1 MRADKLIMIGV
12 GAMGLYAVYRMLKTD
27 GKSAPTD
34 SAPGSLPVAATSLDP
49 RQVLSNSTSLL
60 LKAQTQ
66 YRMRLELEGGLPPF
80 SESSSD
86 AEIATALSQLGFR
99 DAQVFRTA
107 PAWWGQGGETGNVGP
122 GTRFVI
128 AQWGPAT
135 MSLPRPKAMALV
147 WQAKAPS

>member
-99 DAQVFRTA
+99 GFDLTDVCLHVLFPFKIFPDRCDRLAFH
-107 PAWWGQGGETGNVGP
+107 
-122 GTRFVI
+122 
-128 AQWGPAT
+128 
-135 MSLPRPKAMALV
+135 LPSNCR
-147 WQAKAPS
+147 